1 MTKRNVMITIA
12 TSRIQIGEQ
21 LFEQEAGD
29 EGELPIFDLP
39 AEEMP
44 EPTELFMEGRLITGR
59 DRVELVWD
67 ESELSGMGGSTA
79 VVGFDRATPGMVS
92 MIRSGTVATAMMFEA
107 GKRHMSVYDTPFSSF
122 EVCVHTLTVE
132 NRLLT
137 DGQIDLEY
145 LIEIHGAEAE
155 RCVMNI
161 TVKNQESLF

>member
-12 TSRIQIGEQ
+12 TSRVQIADQ
-21 LFEQEAGD
+21 LFDQENE
-29 EGELPIFDLP
+29 EGVEPIFEDITG
-39 AEEMP
+39 EMP
-44 EPTELFMEGRLITGR
+44 EPTELLLEGRLITGR
-59 DRVELVWD
+59 DRVELIWD
-67 ESELSGMGGSTA
+67 KSELSGMEGSTA
-79 VVGFDRATPGMVS
+79 VIGFDRINPGLVS
-92 MIRSGTVATAMMFEA
+92 MIRSGTVATAMVFES

-137 DGQIDLEY
+137 DGRIDLEY

-155 RCVMNI
+155 RCVMSI

>member
-1 MTKRNVMITIA
+1 
-12 TSRIQIGEQ
+12 
-21 LFEQEAGD
+21 
-29 EGELPIFDLP
+29 
-39 AEEMP
+39 
-44 EPTELFMEGRLITGR
+44 MEGRLITGR

-92 MIRSGTVATAMMFEA
+92 MIRSGTVATAMVFEA

-161 TVKNQESLF
+161 TVKTEESLF